1 MFRDIL
7 ERIKDG
13 MLQMFKS
20 RLFVLIFVFCT
31 MSVILVGR
39 LFYLQII
46 KGENYLENYELTIR
60 KTKEIPGTRGNIY
73 DRNGNLLAY
82 NELAYSV
89 TIEDTITSNTVAEKN
104 EILNGILDSVLNI
117 VESHG
122 DSVISDFG
130 IVLDSAGN
138 YQFSQTDETLR
149 LRFVADVYGLT
160 TIDKLTEKQK
170 NQSAE
175 EIIHYLCTDKVYG
188 YGLDDEKLDKEYILK
203 MVNMRYAINLN
214 SFQQYMSTTLA
225 FDVSEETVAAIM
237 ENKDSLTGVD
247 VEEDSLRRYT
257 DSKYFAS
264 IIGYTGKISQEEYDA
279 LDKNDKKKYSPFRY
293 CRKIWTGTDNG

>member
-1 MFRDIL
+1 MQL
-7 ERIKDG
+7 
-13 MLQMFKS
+13 FKS
-20 RLFVLIFVFCT
+20 RLFVLIFAFSL
-31 MSVILVGR
+31 MSVILMGR
-39 LFYLQII
+39 LFYLQIVN
-46 KGENYLENYELTIR
+46 GQDYLDNYELTIR
-60 KTKEIPGTRGNIY
+60 KTREIPGTRGNIY

-89 TIEDTITSNTVAEKN
+89 TIEDNITANSVAEKN
-104 EILNGILDSVLNI
+104 EILNGILDSVLTI

-149 LRFVADVYGLT
+149 LRFVADVYGLA
-160 TIDKLTEKQK
+160 TIDELKESQK
-170 NQSAE
+170 EQSAE
-175 EIIHYLCTDKVYG
+175 EIIHYMCTDEVYG
-188 YGLDDEKLDKEYILK
+188 YGLDDETLDKTYILK

-214 SFQQYMSTTLA
+214 SFQKYITTTLA

-247 VEEDSLRRYT
+247 VE
-257 DSKYFAS
+257 
-264 IIGYTGKISQEEYDA
+264 
-279 LDKNDKKKYSPFRY
+279 
-293 CRKIWTGTDNG
+293 